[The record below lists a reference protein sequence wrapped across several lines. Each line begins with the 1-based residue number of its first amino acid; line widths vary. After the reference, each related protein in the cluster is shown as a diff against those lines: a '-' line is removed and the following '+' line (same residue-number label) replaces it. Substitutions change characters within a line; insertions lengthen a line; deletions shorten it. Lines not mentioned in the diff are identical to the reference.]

1 MPTSSKLTPQAAAVC
16 NKDATVF
23 LLRSAGLFRDTSE
36 AGNSY
41 ATGRVQEGRAVF
53 PSLVFACLLVA
64 HIFVCRENVTVVRRT
79 DSERQRNRER
89 ERERQRQRER
99 NRDRETQTDREAAT
113 DCLYWICELSFLQN
127 QHKREVIKSIKGVN
141 EDFYSSFKI

>member
-1 MPTSSKLTPQAAAVC
+1 MPTSSKLTPPAAAVC

-23 LLRSAGLFRDTSE
+23 LLRSAGLFRATSE

-89 ERERQRQRER
+89 ER
-99 NRDRETQTDREAAT
+99 DREKETETEKHRQTE
-113 DCLYWICELSFLQN
+113 
-127 QHKREVIKSIKGVN
+127 KRQLAGYTGFVN
-141 EDFYSSFKI
+141 